1 MNGTISPNRIITF
14 DELETMYNICA
25 GDVADTPAATPYVT
39 DVPGPVIAPMRPI
52 GVEEM
57 ARTFNIS
64 NEPVTDVP
72 ASTPNAGAGLSRVPL
87 VAPVPDYP
95 RIPAPLLEH
104 TKEMGIIN
112 ALSSAASYLE
122 HMAGIEEETAHSEGW
137 NFDASVEL
145 ISLSRRLGRIPF
157 GGPTEKLYDIRP
169 SQSSKGKKRE
179 TFEAPDESGKRT
191 IFNLDPKHFTDA
203 WLGKNPLQVLASR
216 DPLSRMDPTPTKES
230 LDDWIMDEF
239 PDLFGPGA
247 DHECHYRERLLGLL
261 KRVSQDASTENV
273 ASKSI
278 LSLLVD
284 ISKSK

>member
-1 MNGTISPNRIITF
+1 
-14 DELETMYNICA
+14 
-25 GDVADTPAATPYVT
+25 
-39 DVPGPVIAPMRPI
+39 
-52 GVEEM
+52 
-57 ARTFNIS
+57 
-64 NEPVTDVP
+64 
-72 ASTPNAGAGLSRVPL
+72 
-87 VAPVPDYP
+87 
-95 RIPAPLLEH
+95 LLEH

-112 ALSSAASYLE
+112 ALSSAVSYLD

-145 ISLSRRLGRIPF
+145 ISLSRRLGQILF
-157 GGPTEKLYDIRP
+157 GGPTENMYNIRP
-169 SQSSKGKKRE
+169 SQSSKGKERE
-179 TFEAPDESGKRT
+179 TFVASSGKRT

-203 WLGKNPLQVLASR
+203 WLGKHPLQVLASR
-216 DPLSRMDPTPTKES
+216 DLLSRMDPTPTKES

-278 LSLLVD
+278 LSLLVEL
-284 ISKSK
+284 SKSK

>member
-25 GDVADTPAATPYVT
+25 GDVADTPAATPHVT
-39 DVPGPVIAPMRPI
+39 DVPGPIIAPMRPI

-157 GGPTEKLYDIRP
+157 GGPTEKCTTSAHLSHQKER
-169 SQSSKGKKRE
+169 
-179 TFEAPDESGKRT
+179 SGKRSKPRRVRKT
-191 IFNLDPKHFTDA
+191 NDLQSGPQTFHRRMVGEASASSSSKQRSALSNGSDA
-203 WLGKNPLQVLASR
+203 
-216 DPLSRMDPTPTKES
+216 D
-230 LDDWIMDEF
+230 
-239 PDLFGPGA
+239 
-247 DHECHYRERLLGLL
+247 
-261 KRVSQDASTENV
+261 
-273 ASKSI
+273 
-278 LSLLVD
+278 
-284 ISKSK
+284 